1 MVDDIGLLIAR
12 GLVHKN
18 EQYKLNLEGPGINN
32 AHLLLVGESGSGKT
46 TLLVRI
52 IQEMYYQSKTVFLI
66 DFHGD
71 MGIDGENHIKYTPR
85 NSPYGVNP
93 YELEMNAESG
103 GVIIQ
108 AEVITVMLN
117 QYFMENK
124 LGKKQINILKQLIID
139 TYKTKGIIDEN
150 IETWSKEVPIMEDLG
165 NLVNYIKKII
175 NSLSHSNTGVLEES
189 IKNIR
194 NYMPKELIDSS
205 KESIEKLEEIIN
217 NIDSE
222 NEKGLYGNID
232 LSYYLHP
239 SVKRVF
245 EGLYVYL
252 EDIVKMTIFNG
263 EKPRITKGV
272 NRLDF
277 SAFTQVNKPLIAK
290 FLAEFT
296 AQKLFRSSMLRGQYS
311 ELVGVPEGSK
321 FDRVLIFDESKLALP
336 HGAEKNN
343 PYNIFSRLVGESRKY
358 GLALFLASQRV
369 EHYSE
374 EILSNIF
381 TKIILKVKAND
392 YKSVAKA
399 LGVKEDFV
407 ADTFSTTKGRPAII
421 DTNGSKHSYIIEKL

>member
-1 MVDDIGLLIAR
+1 MVGNGLLLAS
-12 GLVHKN
+12 GLVHKQ
-18 EQYKLNLEGPGINN
+18 EQYRLNLEGKGISN
-32 AHLLLVGESGSGKT
+32 AHLLIAGGSGSGKT
-46 TLLVRI
+46 TLLQKI
-52 IQEMYYQSKTVFLI
+52 IKELYYQGKTVFLI

-71 MGIDGENHIKYTPR
+71 LKIEGENHIKYTPR
-85 NSPYGVNP
+85 NSPYCVNP
-93 YELEMNAESG
+93 FEIELNPESG

-117 QYFMENK
+117 QYFMDNK
-124 LGKKQINILKQLIID
+124 LGRKQINILKQAVID
-139 TYKTKGIIDEN
+139 TYKMKGINDKDTNTWLNDAPVMADLGHLVAYVKKMMNSTSHTNKAILEDSIEN
-150 IETWSKEVPIMEDLG
+150 IRTYLPKDKLDEVKEEIE
-165 NLVNYIKKII
+165 KIEKRI
-175 NSLSHSNTGVLEES
+175 NSIQEEEE
-189 IKNIR
+189 
-194 NYMPKELIDSS
+194 KELF
-205 KESIEKLEEIIN
+205 E
-217 NIDSE
+217 
-222 NEKGLYGNID
+222 NID

-263 EKPRITKGV
+263 AKPRITKGI

-296 AQKLFRSSMLRGQYS
+296 AQKLFRASMQRGQYS
-311 ELVGVPEGSK
+311 ELNDTPMGSK
-321 FDRVLIFDESKLALP
+321 FDRILIFDESKLALP

-343 PYNIFSRLVGESRKY
+343 PFNIFSRIVAESRKY
-358 GLALFLASQRV
+358 GLAVCLASQRV

-381 TKIILKVKAND
+381 TKIILRVKAND

-399 LGVKEDFV
+399 LGLKEDFV
-407 ADTFSTTKGRPAII
+407 AGTFNITKGRPAII
-421 DTNGSKHSYIIEKL
+421 ETNGSKLSYIIEEF